1 MVDNDDHHY
10 CIYDAKGG
18 HSDNDND
25 VDDDHND
32 YGDDYHN
39 DDDHDDNNDNTD
51 DDDQNYDDDDYTII
65 FLSPCPPVAT
75 HPPLLAR
82 H

>member
-1 MVDNDDHHY
+1 MVIFNNQDTHD
-10 CIYDAKGG
+10 
-18 HSDNDND
+18 D
-25 VDDDHND
+25 VDDDGED
-32 YGDDYHN
+32 DDDDYH
-39 DDDHDDNNDNTD
+39 DDDDADHDHVHDDHDD
-51 DDDQNYDDDDYTII
+51 TII